1 MARGI
6 ACLAAALVAAAVAAA
21 SAPPIAHADGDP
33 ASDVLYT
40 QHAFVPFDT
49 KSSKGAQTAL
59 TTAIANATRAGYP
72 IRVAVIETIPDLG
85 AVTSLWGKPKEYAR
99 FLDLELV
106 CCYKGPLLV
115 VMPSGIGFAHYKA
128 GTAKEDRRLAS
139 IPVEQGDDGLVLA
152 AAKAVVA
159 LSTQAGHPI
168 AMPSVSKTTSSSGL
182 GQRALAGGVVLV
194 VVLVLVGVFWL
205 IRRRAGGAPA

>member
-1 MARGI
+1 LAR
-6 ACLAAALVAAAVAAA
+6 ASRLLALALVAGALVSVAVPAGAR
-21 SAPPIAHADGDP
+21 ADGDP

-40 QHAFVPFDT
+40 QNVFIPFDT

-59 TTAIANATRAGYP
+59 ATAIANAKRAGYP

-106 CCYKGPLLV
+106 CCYKGPLLI
-115 VMPSGIGFAHYKA
+115 VMPSGIGFAHYKK
-128 GTAKEDRRLAS
+128 GTEKEYRRLAS
-139 IPVEQGDDGLVLA
+139 IPVEKGGDGLALT

-168 AMPSVSKTTSSSGL
+168 ATPVVPKTKAPSEL
-182 GQRALAGGVVLV
+182 GQRLLAGGVVLA
-194 VVLVLVGVFWL
+194 LVLILLGGFALV
-205 IRRRAGGAPA
+205 RRRSRARA